1 MFAELLSADS
11 ESVLTTVSAVVTRSY
26 SQSYKD
32 AELQDKGT
40 QCAQHQY
47 LTGYHRSQ

>member
-40 QCAQHQY
+40 HAQHQY